1 MKRKPTAPLTKED
14 FAILTGKWEGRS
26 LERPRLYPI
35 GHSAK
40 ADRADAAL
48 MLDLVKPR
56 GSRWCY
62 GCPAGPFACPTRC
75 QRQIHSDGSLWVG
88 AEVRVV

>member
-35 GHSAK
+35 GLVVG
-40 ADRADAAL
+40 RGGGQGRMIGAARL
-48 MLDLVKPR
+48 IIWD
-56 GSRWCY
+56 G
-62 GCPAGPFACPTRC
+62 
-75 QRQIHSDGSLWVG
+75 QR
-88 AEVRVV
+88 